1 MFIPIYNQQSISTC
15 TPSTAAIKGDNNN
28 SKVDII
34 ATRISKRLQSQVY
47 AYSRL
52 CVCMC
57 VHMYAFCI
65 VSRCTQCIDRDICQ
79 QIPAASQHD
88 FVQILATIVTITQRL
103 TTHCTNWRMSALHCQ
118 RDLELACVCEFKHV
132 DANVCLCVH
141 FSTIRNDC
149 LNGVVAWVFRLLW
162 QRLRWVG
169 CWCVRR
175 GWIGVTATHTYKHL
189 CVCSLVVPL
198 NMSIS
203 RSICIYL
210 FL

>member
-1 MFIPIYNQQSISTC
+1 MQITQALADYVDTWLCIHMYVCVSTRAYIYTQLQMFIPIYNQQSISTC

-57 VHMYAFCI
+57 VHMNAFCI

-103 TTHCTNWRMSALHCQ
+103 TTHCTN
-118 RDLELACVCEFKHV
+118 
-132 DANVCLCVH
+132 
-141 FSTIRNDC
+141 
-149 LNGVVAWVFRLLW
+149 
-162 QRLRWVG
+162 
-169 CWCVRR
+169 
-175 GWIGVTATHTYKHL
+175 
-189 CVCSLVVPL
+189 
-198 NMSIS
+198 
-203 RSICIYL
+203 
-210 FL
+210 